1 MAFSERSCPVSGS
14 VGGGVCPVGANKSGR
29 QSRSSS
35 RMGPRG
41 CSFSGFSQPGDIHTA
56 FDIPRGVDA
65 EEWLRMRERK
75 SINHVL
81 YSQYPSQ
88 QEIDSVKSQAE
99 LDAFNVN
106 EADLLAVALGAP
118 ARQVMLRAE
127 EIGTQTGWKDGFL
140 SIEHGFCPPD
150 YDEAAGALA
159 RSPGR
164 VWIDLAE
171 RMPGCVSRGRVRES
185 IAAAPVIEGT
195 ADVIPDQALWAALVS
210 LGMLC
215 SIYRFEQKY
224 DGHDGVNAS
233 TNPTKLKLNCK
244 MGDDLGEELVGI
256 PLSIALPYFQVSR
269 RMGRTLPHLTF
280 VDQSSYNLKIKDVT
294 STYPYVARFDNME
307 LRWPMFG
314 ERAEV
319 AFLKGVAET
328 SASFQHGPDAIA
340 ACQEHVMNRNNEG
353 LLHEMIRLKEILER
367 MPNAFH
373 SISTNPNAGE
383 NYVPVQQW
391 VRWAKF
397 SAPLSKRCP
406 ASSGLQFPP
415 YLVMD
420 AFLGRNNY
428 TSFLGAEG
436 VHLRAWFPANLRA
449 FIAAIEYH
457 YRIPEY
463 VQKSGDPRL
472 MGVLDGIV
480 EAYTGERGFMGV
492 HRYKVFGILEVAAKT
507 GRTETNGASGASD
520 GERPW
525 EETHRQ
531 FSEAMKERLEPYRG
545 KLAIEPHQM
554 RGTFEECRYVTRVL
568 NRSFVD
574 SDPSRS
580 IAMVTLDIRE
590 TGITF
595 APGDRLAVM
604 PLNGWEE
611 CAKVI
616 AALGLEEHIDAPVEV
631 NGIWARFEMHLGS
644 VRRTATP
651 KLTVGDILRRGHLA
665 PITKEMA
672 LKIHGMLHAS
682 SNTVLQV
689 LSTDEWPV
697 RGSLGDLLQDAV
709 TDTPPQIWDR
719 VFNLDILAWLADLVP
734 LEVPRTYSIASYT
747 EELLPETVD
756 LAVSRSE
763 YKLCSTFS
771 RGKEISRAGVSS
783 GFLNP
788 PVEMGDID
796 SDDEILIGVSRPAA
810 FHLPLDPMAPCAF
823 FAGGSGIA
831 PFRSFWQARLTQ
843 SGLSGGKNL
852 LYLGVQNR
860 EKFCFEEE
868 LRQYVNADFMEVHVA
883 FSRDSRGLAYEGQDL
898 VEKHIPPRYIDTL
911 IVEQGLQ
918 VCDLVMSKK
927 QGGLGGY
934 LYVCGSV
941 SVFDSVMNGIR
952 KAIYTYRTATEKG
965 VDLII
970 DKAFAERRFMLDVF
984 MTPKPLPCN
993 LPTIPLSELAKH
1005 TGHRPG
1011 SRMWIGVHGSVYDV
1025 TDFCPMHPG
1034 GTLII
1039 KSNAGV
1045 DCSKSFDNLAHTNN
1059 PEVSSLLTKYF
1070 VGHLTPKPDYG
1081 SDEISALHDL
1091 WSAYLRSTVETLVA
1105 HQFEMYEIMG
1115 ASLESNS
1122 SHDPA
1127 GSNNI
1132 WLRESLPNIIAV
1144 RTFYGYQSRLL
1155 QGGFSALFGHKL
1167 QELVLKLSF
1176 GVARA
1181 NGPAADTKLPD
1192 VLGTVARAKTS
1203 GDAAH
1208 CTKEVALVGQFVCDA
1223 DASLRFQE
1231 RGVFAYAARSVELDI
1246 ALLEDLRQEACTG
1259 MDAFDSIA
1267 TSIKDSSDPDVENTR
1282 LTALSTFLLQV
1293 LERMA
1298 RHLEV
1303 FYAQLARCS
1312 VYQPKLEQNPART
1325 RWALVRRRIR
1335 DGSLFVLATKAELNP
1350 SMLEQPTSA
1359 PYYMSRAN
1367 PNQNIDFD
1375 RVMAQVQSS
1384 LHAGA
1389 GHDASSPAYHG
1400 QQQQQPLTLNAVH
1413 QARGRSTG
1421 DVSAVASR
1429 ENAGALRAMNSFVE
1443 KNSRA
1448 IRRLSK
1454 MPAVAMNFEDIQRA
1468 ALLEMSQH
1476 GGPLSPPEMA
1486 GDAMLGLGLGP
1497 EHAMRLAGKH
1507 GNNGNGNRVL
1517 PTPPSSRGS
1526 SRSPTR
1532 FNHPYGI
1539 SQQPHGKPTAEML
1552 LSKLNRP
1559 RGASLTRGGP
1569 PSGPN
1574 SPAPYPVIGSH
1585 SPPLNHPVDAQSALS
1600 SMMSRLNTRPRSGS
1614 AAMSST
1620 SHHHQAMGGG
1630 LVRSRSTMS
1639 MGSAGAMGGSRA
1651 AAGHVPQRSTSS
1663 LRALKLR
1670 SVMEQREERV
1680 APTF

>member
-1 MAFSERSCPVSGS
+1 MSYSERSCPVSGTM
-14 VGGGVCPVGANKSGR
+14 GGVCPMGADKSGR

-41 CSFSGFSQPGDIHTA
+41 CSFSGFSQPGDIHAA
-56 FDIPRGVDA
+56 FDIPRGIDA
-65 EEWLRMRERK
+65 AEWLRMRERK

-81 YSQYPSQ
+81 YSQYPST
-88 QEIDSVKSQAE
+88 QEIDTAKSQAE
-99 LDAFNVN
+99 MDAFNVN
-106 EADLLAVALGAP
+106 EQDLLAVALGAP

-127 EIGTQTGWKDGFL
+127 EIGPQSGWRDGYL
-140 SIEHGFCPPD
+140 STEHGFCPPD
-150 YDEAAGALA
+150 YDVAAGALA

-164 VWIDLAE
+164 VWSDLCE
-171 RMPGCVSRGRVRES
+171 RMPGCVSRGRVRQS
-185 IAAAPVIEGT
+185 IAAAPIIEGT
-195 ADVIPDQALWAALVS
+195 EDVIPDQALWAAIVA

-224 DGHDGVNAS
+224 DGHDGVSAT
-233 TNPTKLKLNCK
+233 TNPTRLKLNCK
-244 MGDDLGEELVGI
+244 MGDHLGEELVGI

-280 VDQSSYNLKIKDVT
+280 VDQSSYNLKIKDPT
-294 STYPYVARFDNME
+294 SIYPYVARFDNME

-340 ACQEHVMNRNNEG
+340 ACQEHVMNRNVEG

-373 SISTNPNAGE
+373 SISTNPNAGQ

-420 AFLGRNNY
+420 AFLGRKNY
-428 TSFLGAEG
+428 ESFLGREG
-436 VHLRAWFPANLRA
+436 VHLRAWLPSNLRA
-449 FIAAIEYH
+449 FIAAVEYH
-457 YRIPEY
+457 YSVPEF
-463 VQKSGDPRL
+463 VRQSGDPRL

-492 HRYKVFGILEVAAKT
+492 HRYKVFGILEIAAKT
-507 GRTETNGASGASD
+507 GRTETNGASGAAD

-525 EETHRQ
+525 EETHHQ
-531 FSEAMKERLEPYRG
+531 FAEAMKERLEPYRG
-545 KLAIEPHQM
+545 ALPVEPHQM

-568 NRSFVD
+568 SRSHVD
-574 SDPSRS
+574 SDPTRS
-580 IAMVTLDIRE
+580 IAMVTLDIHD

-604 PLNGWEE
+604 PLNGWGE

-616 AALGLEEHIDAPVEV
+616 AALGLEQHMDTPVEA
-631 NGIWARFEMHLGS
+631 GGTWARFAMHLGS
-644 VRRTATP
+644 VRRTAAP
-651 KLTVGDILRRGHLA
+651 VKLTVCDILRRGHLA
-665 PITKEMA
+665 PITKDMA
-672 LKIHGMLHAS
+672 LKIHSMLRAT

-709 TDTPPQIWDR
+709 TDTPHHIWDR
-719 VFNLDILAWLADLVP
+719 VFNLDNLSWLAELVS

-747 EELLPETVD
+747 QELLPETVD

-771 RGKEISRAGVSS
+771 RGEDVSRAGVSS

-788 PVEMGDID
+788 PVGMEEIG
-796 SDDEILIGVSRPAA
+796 SDDEVLIGVSRPAA
-810 FHLPLDPMAPCAF
+810 FQLPLDPMAPCAF

-831 PFRSFWQARLTQ
+831 PFRSFWQARLAQ

-852 LYLGVQNR
+852 LYLGVQSR

-868 LRQYVNADFMEVHVA
+868 LRQHVNADFMEVHIA
-883 FSRDSRGLAYEGQDL
+883 FSRDSRGLAYAGRDL
-898 VEKHIPPRYIDTL
+898 VEKHIPPRYLDAL
-911 IVEQGLQ
+911 IVEQG
-918 VCDLVMSKK
+918 VAICDLVMSKK

-952 KAIYTYRTATEKG
+952 KAIYTYRAATEAG
-965 VDLII
+965 VDVIVN
-970 DKAFAERRFMLDVF
+970 KAFAERRFMLDVF

-993 LPTIPLSELAKH
+993 LPTIPVSELALH

-1011 SRMWIGVHGSVYDV
+1011 SRMWIGVHGSAYDV
-1025 TDFCPMHPG
+1025 TDFCSMHPG

-1081 SDEISALHDL
+1081 NAEISALHDL

-1115 ASLESNS
+1115 ASLEASS

-1127 GSNNI
+1127 GNMNI

-1155 QGGFSALFGHKL
+1155 QSGFAALFGPKL

-1176 GVARA
+1176 GLASA
-1181 NGPAADTKLPD
+1181 NGSAADTKLPD

-1203 GDAAH
+1203 GDAVA
-1208 CTKEVALVGQFVCDA
+1208 CTKEIALIGQLVCDA

-1259 MDAFDSIA
+1259 MDAFEDVARSIRE
-1267 TSIKDSSDPDVENTR
+1267 SPDPDVENAR
-1282 LTALSTFLLQV
+1282 LTALSAFLLQV

-1303 FYAQLARCS
+1303 FYTQLARCS
-1312 VYQPKLEQNPART
+1312 VHQPKLEKNPART

-1350 SMLEQPTSA
+1350 STLEQQASA

-1367 PNQNIDFD
+1367 PNPNIDFD
-1375 RVMAQVQSS
+1375 RVMAQVQPS
-1384 LHAGA
+1384 LRTGSQNAATSNH
-1389 GHDASSPAYHG
+1389 HPTHPR
-1400 QQQQQPLTLNAVH
+1400 QPPLTLNAVH

-1421 DVSAVASR
+1421 DVSVVASR
-1429 ENAGALRAMNSFVE
+1429 ENAGALRAMNDFVE
-1443 KNSRA
+1443 KNNRA

-1454 MPAVAMNFEDIQRA
+1454 VLPSTMSFEDVQRA
-1468 ALLEMSQH
+1468 ATMTTSQH
-1476 GGPLSPPEMA
+1476 SGPLSSPEMA
-1486 GDAMLGLGLGP
+1486 EGGMLGLGLGDL
-1497 EHAMRLAGKH
+1497 EHATRSAKH
-1507 GNNGNGNRVL
+1507 GPKNGDRVL

-1532 FNHPYGI
+1532 FSHSFNMI
-1539 SQQPHGKPTAEML
+1539 QQRGRPPAEAL
-1552 LSKLNRP
+1552 LSRLNRP
-1559 RGASLTRGGP
+1559 RGASLSRTRQ
-1569 PSGPN
+1569 SGRS
-1574 SPAPYPVIGSH
+1574 SPALLPVIGSQ
-1585 SPPLNHPVDAQSALS
+1585 SPPLTHPPTDAQTVLS
-1600 SMMSRLNTRPRSGS
+1600 SMMSRLNTRPRNVS
-1614 AAMSST
+1614 AAATASHGCSSSMT
-1620 SHHHQAMGGG
+1620 AGELAHTNA
-1630 LVRSRSTMS
+1630 VTS
-1639 MGSAGAMGGSRA
+1639 MGSSAGAPRGRDGRPDHMPRA
-1651 AAGHVPQRSTSS
+1651 FTTS
-1663 LRALKLR
+1663 LRALRLM
-1670 SVMEQREERV
+1670 SVMERGEEKV

>member
-1 MAFSERSCPVSGS
+1 MAFSERSCPVSGTM
-14 VGGGVCPVGANKSGR
+14 GAVCPVGANSSGR

-35 RMGPRG
+35 RTGPRG
-41 CSFSGFSQPGDIHTA
+41 CSFSGFTQPGDIHTA
-56 FDIPRGVDA
+56 FDVSPESHPVLSISDTPMTVQIPRGVDA
-65 EEWLRMRERK
+65 KEWLRMRERK

-81 YSQYPSQ
+81 YSKYPST
-88 QEIDSVKSQAE
+88 QEIDTVKSQAE
-99 LDAFNVN
+99 MDAFNVS
-106 EADLLAVALGAP
+106 EQDVLAVALGAP
-118 ARQVMLRAE
+118 ARQVMLRAQ
-127 EIGTQTGWKDGFL
+127 EIGPQTGWRDGYL
-140 SIEHGFCPPD
+140 STEHGFCPPD

-164 VWIDLAE
+164 VWSDLCE

-185 IAAAPVIEGT
+185 IAAAPVIEAT
-195 ADVIPDQALWAALVS
+195 EYVIPDQALWAALVA

-224 DGHDGVNAS
+224 DGHDGVNA
-233 TNPTKLKLNCK
+233 TKNRAKLKLNCK
-244 MGDDLGEELVGI
+244 MGDHLGEELVGI
-256 PLSIALPYFQVSR
+256 PLSIALPYYQVSR

-280 VDQSSYNLKIKDVT
+280 VDQSSYNLKIKDAT
-294 STYPYVARFDNME
+294 SSYPYVARFDNTE

-340 ACQEHVMNRNNEG
+340 ACQEHVMNRNVEG

-420 AFLGRNNY
+420 AFLGRKKY
-428 TSFLGAEG
+428 ASFLGAEG
-436 VHLRAWFPANLRA
+436 VHLRAWLPSNLRA

-457 YRIPEY
+457 YRIPEF
-463 VQKSGDPRL
+463 VQQSGDPRL

-507 GRTETNGASGASD
+507 GRTETNGASGAAD

-545 KLAIEPHQM
+545 ALPVEPHQM
-554 RGTFEECRYVTRVL
+554 RGTFEECRYITRLVG
-568 NRSFVD
+568 RSFVD
-574 SDPSRS
+574 SDPTRS

-604 PLNGWEE
+604 PLNSWEE
-611 CAKVI
+611 CAKVM
-616 AALGLEEHIDAPVEV
+616 AALGLEQQMDTPVEV
-631 NGIWARFEMHLGS
+631 GGTWARFEMHLGS

-665 PITKEMA
+665 PITKDMA
-672 LKIHGMLHAS
+672 LKIHSMLHAS

-689 LSTDEWPV
+689 LGTDEWPV
-697 RGSLGDLLQDAV
+697 RGSLGDMLQDAV

-719 VFNLDILAWLADLVP
+719 VFNLDNLAWLAELVP

-771 RGKEISRAGVSS
+771 RGNEVSRAGVSS

-788 PVEMGDID
+788 SVEMEEID
-796 SDDEILIGVSRPAA
+796 SNDEILIGVSRPAA

-831 PFRSFWQARLTQ
+831 PFRSFWQARLAQ

-852 LYLGVQNR
+852 LYLGVQSR

-868 LRQYVNADFMEVHVA
+868 LRQYVNAEFMEVHVA
-883 FSRDSRGLAYEGQDL
+883 FSRDSRGLAYEGRDL

-911 IVEQGLQ
+911 IVEQGVA

-941 SVFDSVMNGIR
+941 SVFDCVMSGIR
-952 KAIYTYRTATEKG
+952 KAIYTYRTATDKG

-970 DKAFAERRFMLDVF
+970 NKAFAERRFMLDVF

-993 LPTIPLSELAKH
+993 LPTIPMSELALH

-1039 KSNAGV
+1039 KFNAGV

-1081 SDEISALHDL
+1081 SEEMSTLHDL

-1105 HQFEMYEIMG
+1105 HQFEMYGIMG
-1115 ASLESNS
+1115 ASLETSS

-1144 RTFYGYQSRLL
+1144 RTFYSYQSRLL
-1155 QGGFSALFGHKL
+1155 QGGFAALFGPKL

-1176 GVARA
+1176 GVASA

-1203 GDAAH
+1203 GDAAT

-1267 TSIKDSSDPDVENTR
+1267 HSIKESSDPDVENTR
-1282 LTALSTFLLQV
+1282 LTALSAFLLQV

-1303 FYAQLARCS
+1303 FYTQLARCS

-1325 RWALVRRRIR
+1325 RWALVRRRIG
-1335 DGSLFVLATKAELNP
+1335 DGSLFVLATKAELNA
-1350 SMLEQPTSA
+1350 SALLERPVLA

-1375 RVMAQVQSS
+1375 RVMAQVQAS
-1384 LHAGA
+1384 LRAGSQ
-1389 GHDASSPAYHG
+1389 DAAPFSNHTAAHL
-1400 QQQQQPLTLNAVH
+1400 QQQPLTLNAVH

-1421 DVSAVASR
+1421 NVSAFVSH

-1443 KNSRA
+1443 KNGRA

-1454 MPAVAMNFEDIQRA
+1454 MPAAAMNFEDIQRA
-1468 ALLEMSQH
+1468 ALLEMPRHSS
-1476 GGPLSPPEMA
+1476 PLSSPEMA
-1486 GDAMLGLGLGP
+1486 GDMLGIGP
-1497 EHAMRLAGKH
+1497 EDAMNLARH
-1507 GNNGNGNRVL
+1507 GSGPGNRIL

-1532 FNHPYGI
+1532 FNLHQFGT
-1539 SQQPHGKPTAEML
+1539 SQQHGKPTAEML

-1559 RGASLTRGGP
+1559 RGASPSRGP
-1569 PSGPN
+1569 LSAPH
-1574 SPAPYPVIGSH
+1574 SPAHYPVIGSH
-1585 SPPLNHPVDAQSALS
+1585 SPPPPPPLNHPTVDTQSALS

-1614 AAMSST
+1614 ATMSGGNQHASM
-1620 SHHHQAMGGG
+1620 SGGG
-1630 LVRSRSTMS
+1630 LARTRSVMS
-1639 MGSAGAMGGSRA
+1639 VGIAGPVGGRDGRP
-1651 AAGHVPQRSTSS
+1651 GHVPRTST
-1663 LRALKLR
+1663 
-1670 SVMEQREERV
+1670 
-1680 APTF
+1680 

>member
-1 MAFSERSCPVSGS
+1 MAYSERSCPVSGS
-14 VGGGVCPVGANKSGR
+14 MRGRCPAGAAAQGK
-29 QSRSSS
+29 QSRASS

-41 CSFSGFSQPGDIHTA
+41 CSFSGFSQPGDIHAA

-65 EEWLRMRERK
+65 EEWLQRR
-75 SINHVL
+75 SINQIL
-81 YSQYPSQ
+81 YSSYPSG
-88 QEIDSVKSQAE
+88 QEIDMAKDQAQM
-99 LDAFNVN
+99 DAFNVN
-106 EADLLAVALGAP
+106 EQDLLAVALGAP

-127 EIGTQTGWKDGFL
+127 EIGSQTGWKDGYL
-140 SIEHGFCPPD
+140 STEHGFCPPD

-164 VWIDLAE
+164 VWSDLCE

-195 ADVIPDQALWAALVS
+195 EDVIPDQALWAAIVA
-210 LGMLC
+210 LGILC

-224 DGHDGVNAS
+224 DGHDGVNATTS
-233 TNPTKLKLNCK
+233 PSKLRLNCK
-244 MGDDLGEELVGI
+244 MGDYLGEELVGI

-280 VDQSSYNLKIKDVT
+280 VDQSSYNLNIKDVT
-294 STYPYVARFDNME
+294 SSYPYLARFDNIE

-340 ACQEHVMNRNNEG
+340 ACQEHVMNRNIEG

-420 AFLGRNNY
+420 AFLGRKKRK
-428 TSFLGAEG
+428 G
-436 VHLRAWFPANLRA
+436 VHLRAWLPSNLRA

-457 YRIPEY
+457 YRVPEF
-463 VQKSGDPRL
+463 VQQSGDPRL

-507 GRTETNGASGASD
+507 GRTETNGASGAAD

-545 KLAIEPHQM
+545 ALPVEPHQM
-554 RGTFEECRYVTRVL
+554 RGTFEECRYVSRVL
-568 NRSFVD
+568 SRSFVD
-574 SDPSRS
+574 SDPARS
-580 IAMVTLDIRE
+580 IAMATLDIRE

-604 PLNGWEE
+604 PLNSWEE

-616 AALGLEEHIDAPVEV
+616 AALGLEEHIDAPVDV
-631 NGIWARFEMHLGS
+631 TGTWARFEMHLGS

-651 KLTVGDILRRGHLA
+651 KLTIGDILRRGHLA
-665 PITKEMA
+665 PITKDMA

-719 VFNLDILAWLADLVP
+719 VFNLENVSWLADLVP

-763 YKLCSTFS
+763 YKLCSTFAKNS
-771 RGKEISRAGVSS
+771 EVSRAGVAS

-788 PVEMGDID
+788 PVEVEEID

-810 FHLPLDPMAPCAF
+810 FQLPLDSMAPCAF

-831 PFRSFWQARLTQ
+831 PFRSFWQARLAQ

-852 LYLGVQNR
+852 LYLGVQSR

-868 LRQYVNADFMEVHVA
+868 LRQYVDAGFMEVHIA
-883 FSRDSRGLAYEGQDL
+883 FSRDSRGLAYDGRDL

-911 IVEQGLQ
+911 IVEQGAAI
-918 VCDLVMSKK
+918 CDLVMSKK

-934 LYVCGSV
+934 LYICGSV
-941 SVFDSVMNGIR
+941 AVFDSVMNGIR
-952 KAIYTYRTATEKG
+952 KAIYTYRTATESG
-965 VDLII
+965 VDTIVN
-970 DKAFAERRFMLDVF
+970 KAFAERRFMLDVF
-984 MTPKPLPCN
+984 MTPKPLPCT
-993 LPTIPLSELAKH
+993 LPTIPLSQLALH

-1045 DCSKSFDNLAHTNN
+1045 DCTKSFDNLAHTNN

-1091 WSAYLRSTVETLVA
+1091 WSAYLRTTVETLVA

-1115 ASLESNS
+1115 ASLETSS

-1155 QGGFSALFGHKL
+1155 QGGFAALFGPKL

-1176 GVARA
+1176 VVASA

-1203 GDAAH
+1203 GDAAT

-1246 ALLEDLRQEACTG
+1246 ALLEDLRQEACNG

-1267 TSIKDSSDPDVENTR
+1267 DSIKDSSDPDVENAR

-1298 RHLEV
+1298 RHLEI
-1303 FYAQLARCS
+1303 FYTQLARCS
-1312 VYQPKLEQNPART
+1312 VYQPQLEKNPART

-1335 DGSLFVLATKAELNP
+1335 DGSLFVLATKAELSSNLL
-1350 SMLEQPTSA
+1350 SQQQHQ

-1375 RVMAQVQSS
+1375 RVMAQVQASLRQDVSS
-1384 LHAGA
+1384 
-1389 GHDASSPAYHG
+1389 SSMNPAHMSS
-1400 QQQQQPLTLNAVH
+1400 QQQQPLTLNAVH

-1429 ENAGALRAMNSFVE
+1429 ENADALRAMNSFVE

-1454 MPAVAMNFEDIQRA
+1454 MPAVPMNFDDIQRA
-1468 ALLEMSQH
+1468 ALLEMSQT
-1476 GGPLSPPEMA
+1476 GGGAGGVNGGMLSPPEMA
-1486 GDAMLGLGLGP
+1486 GDMHIDTLQ
-1497 EHAMRLAGKH
+1497 MRKG
-1507 GNNGNGNRVL
+1507 GSNRIL

-1532 FNHPYGI
+1532 FGQSFAVGGRPA
-1539 SQQPHGKPTAEML
+1539 AEML

-1559 RGASLTRGGP
+1559 RGASLTRGAAAP
-1569 PSGPN
+1569 PASSSGANPHA
-1574 SPAPYPVIGSH
+1574 APYPVIGSQAP
-1585 SPPLNHPVDAQSALS
+1585 SPSHPVVDAQTALN

-1614 AAMSST
+1614 AAVMSANSNMHT
-1620 SHHHQAMGGG
+1620 QPNG
-1630 LVRSRSTMS
+1630 LTRTRSLMS
-1639 MGSAGAMGGSRA
+1639 MGSSGGRE
-1651 AAGHVPQRSTSS
+1651 GRGQHVPRASTSS

-1670 SVMEQREERV
+1670 SVMEQSEEKV